1 MFYTFRQNNSG
12 GEYDINDKV
21 NEIVIV
27 EAESAD
33 EANLKAEE
41 VGIYFNGVE
50 NDLDCECC
58 GDRWDAICEEAEG
71 FDVPTYYDRPITKV
85 GSKQTNKTDVVIYY
99 KDGSRQYAVAPF
111 YEWNED
117 AGAYEWSN

>member
-27 EAESAD
+27 EADSAA
-33 EANLKAEE
+33 EANLKAEWI
-41 VGIYFNGVE
+41 GLYFDGVD

-58 GDRWDAICEEAEG
+58 GDRWDAICEESEG

-85 GSKQTNKTDVVIYY
+85 GSKQTGKTDVVIYY